1 MTIKTIA
8 CKCGQ
13 FLCQRRGDTLIYHSL
28 KIDLRR
34 SHNIECPA
42 CGEHTKFSVDQRK
55 KSIDS
60 QVPIGENRVNLS

>member
-1 MTIKTIA
+1 
-8 CKCGQ
+8 
-13 FLCQRRGDTLIYHSL
+13 
-28 KIDLRR
+28 LRR